1 MSHVHARLYS
11 KMQNPLRFVWSSC
24 ETCSP
29 ALTNMKKSYSV
40 CPAVF
45 WALCEFKYSG
55 NQIVIRSH
63 PDLYNKSILVYHT
76 KTWRSETR
84 VHFTSKI
91 KWWWNVALDTSQKL
105 FIWICRRLTF
115 TWANWTSACFHWP
128 AGEYLFIFLKNVR
141 FLFPHCE
148 LVWAS
153 CKDDFIC
160 KGRVQSGNW
169 IVSISEPFKP
179 VLTKWGLINRKY
191 CLFPGRLVQ

>member
-1 MSHVHARLYS
+1 MRWIWINDCVMVILNWNVHRILPGVTRSCKAVF
-11 KMQNPLRFVWSSC
+11 KNAKPPQAVWSSC

-128 AGEYLFIFLKNVR
+128 AGEYLFIY
-141 FLFPHCE
+141 LF
-148 LVWAS
+148 S
-153 CKDDFIC
+153 
-160 KGRVQSGNW
+160 
-169 IVSISEPFKP
+169 
-179 VLTKWGLINRKY
+179 
-191 CLFPGRLVQ
+191 